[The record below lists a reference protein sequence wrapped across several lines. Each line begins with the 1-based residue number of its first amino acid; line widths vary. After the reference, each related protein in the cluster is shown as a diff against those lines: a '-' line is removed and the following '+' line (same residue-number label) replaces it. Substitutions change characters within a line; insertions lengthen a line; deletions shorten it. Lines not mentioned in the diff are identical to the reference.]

1 MANQRITDR
10 MLNGAPK
17 SQRDEIWDSVISG
30 FGYRKSTKGKAAF
43 FISYRDSIGRKRRH
57 SVGKYPAMTLAEAR
71 ELAEDL
77 IKKAARGEAL
87 TSSGEKVDTT
97 FAALMERYL
106 AEYAEPRLRTAIQI
120 RRALTM
126 YCLPVFG
133 SRPTERLTSADIY
146 NLLHSVDAPIQAN
159 RLHAHLS
166 GFFRW
171 CQTQPSIPV
180 VTNPVKTVLKPNV
193 EKSRDRELSRGEIQ
207 DVLTACREMG
217 APFGTIYEI
226 LIRTGLRKNE
236 VASLTWD
243 RLDLD
248 EGTLELKAGNTK
260 NAKPTVVPL
269 PPAVLSLFQGIKPD
283 GPYVFTSTGRTP
295 VSGFSKVEKR
305 LKTMTGIDDI
315 RVHDFRRTFASTL
328 ARLKVAP
335 HVIESCL
342 NHVSGQ
348 VSGVAAIYNR
358 YQYFDERKDALLR
371 LEGHL
376 ADNVVAFDK
385 GLTRD

>member
-10 MLNGAPK
+10 MLDGKPK
-17 SQRDEIWDSVISG
+17 TARDEVWDSVVPG
-30 FGYRKSTKGKAAF
+30 FGYRKSVAGKASF
-43 FISYRDSIGRKRRH
+43 FVSYRDSIGKKRRH
-57 SVGKYPAMTLAEAR
+57 AVGKYPALTLAEAR
-71 ELAEDL
+71 ELATDL
-77 IKKAARGEAL
+77 IKKTARGESL
-87 TSSGEKVDTT
+87 IINKDKVDIS
-97 FAALMERYL
+97 FATLMERYL
-106 AEYAEPRLRTAIQI
+106 TEHAEPRLRTADQV
-120 RRALTM
+120 RTALTK
-126 YCLPVFG
+126 YALPLFG
-133 SRPTERLTSADIY
+133 ARPVDRIISDEIHA
-146 NLLHSVDAPIQAN
+146 LLHSVSAPVAAN

-171 CQTQPSIPV
+171 CQTQPAIPIV
-180 VTNPVKTVLKPNV
+180 VNPVKTVLKPNIEV
-193 EKSRDRELSRGEIQ
+193 SRDRELDQEEIKT
-207 DVLTACREMG
+207 VLKACRKLG
-217 APFGTIYEI
+217 SPFGVIYEI
-226 LIRTGLRKNE
+226 LIRTGLRKGE
-236 VASLTWD
+236 IGKLTWD
-243 RLDLD
+243 RLDLN

-260 NAKPTVVPL
+260 NAKPVTVPL
-269 PPAVLSLFQGIKPD
+269 PPAVLSLLQSIKPD

-295 VSGFSKVEKR
+295 VSGFSKAEKR
-305 LKTMTGIDDI
+305 LKEMTEIHDI
-315 RVHDFRRTFASTL
+315 RVHDFRRTVASTL

-385 GLTRD
+385 GAAT

>member
-17 SQRDEIWDSVISG
+17 SKRDEIWDSVIPG

-43 FISYRDSIGRKRRH
+43 FISYRDSIGKKRRH
-57 SVGKYPAMTLAEAR
+57 AVGKYPAMTLVEAR
-71 ELAEDL
+71 ELATGL
-77 IKKAARGEAL
+77 IKRAARGESL
-87 TSSGEKVDTT
+87 IVNNEKVDTS

-106 AEYAEPRLRTAIQI
+106 TEYAEPRLRTAIQI

-126 YCLPVFG
+126 YCLPCFG
-133 SRPTERLTSADIY
+133 NRPTERITSVDIY

-166 GFFRW
+166 GYFRW

-180 VTNPVKTVLKPNV
+180 VANPVKTVLKPNV
-193 EKSRDRELSRGEIQ
+193 ENSRDRELNREEVQ
-207 DVLTACREMG
+207 TVLTACRGMG

-226 LIRTGLRKNE
+226 LIRSGLRKNE
-236 VASLTWD
+236 IARLTWD
-243 RLDLD
+243 RLDLN

-260 NAKPTVVPL
+260 NARPTVVPL
-269 PPAVLSLFQGIKPD
+269 PPAVLSLFQSIKPD
-283 GPYVFTSTGRTP
+283 GPYVFTTNGKTP
-295 VSGFSKVEKR
+295 VSGFSKAEKR
-305 LKTMTGIDDI
+305 LKETAGISDF
-315 RVHDFRRTFASTL
+315 RVHDFRRTVASTL

-348 VSGVAAIYNR
+348 VSGVAAVYNR

-376 ADNVVAFDK
+376 ADSVVAFDK
-385 GLTRD
+385 GAAS